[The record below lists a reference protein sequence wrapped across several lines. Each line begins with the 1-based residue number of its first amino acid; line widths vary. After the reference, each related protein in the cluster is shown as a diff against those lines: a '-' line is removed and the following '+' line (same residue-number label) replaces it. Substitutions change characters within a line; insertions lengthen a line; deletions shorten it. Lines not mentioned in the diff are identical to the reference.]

1 MFRIT
6 IVSTLVMLLCWHPDA
21 NATSTNLEV
30 VTETIRQAASTALE
44 RMEKM
49 PREMDWDQP
58 ILLKPLGRNEA
69 NWLVE
74 YVLADQMLARGFRV
88 NQDSSRIAAEAP
100 ILSYRILELGLSSQA
115 SLVGDKVTRYSHLSM
130 ALNFSQGSDQTLY
143 WQDEVS
149 AQVQDVVRKNE
160 MKLLQHSSYKFAKT
174 EVKEQSWGKF
184 VEPVIV
190 TTVLGGLIYLFFS
203 NR

>member
-1 MFRIT
+1 
-6 IVSTLVMLLCWHPDA
+6 MLLCWHPGA

-88 NQDSSRIAAEAP
+88 NQDAARIAADAP
-100 ILSYRILELGLSSQA
+100 ILSYRILELRLSSQA
-115 SLVGDKVTRYSHLSM
+115 SLVGGKVKRYSQLSM

-160 MKLLQHSSYKFAKT
+160 MTLLQHSSYKFAKT